1 MTKLRLHIF
10 RWLGGLLVIAATFL
24 MVACGGRSQP
34 VGGNVL
40 FIGNGGEPRDLDPQ
54 TVTGVPEIRILTS
67 LLEGLVAH
75 HPSDDRYP
83 EPGVAE
89 RWEVCEEGRVWT
101 FHLREDARWSNGD
114 PVTARDFVFSWRRI
128 VEPALACEYADW
140 MYLVEN
146 GEAFHRGEID
156 DFDQVGL
163 RALDDRTFEVTLV
176 APTADFLQ
184 IILHHAF
191 LPVHPPTIERFG
203 GIDVR
208 ASGWTQPASFVG
220 NGPFQLTEWRPNTVI
235 SVERNPYYWD
245 AATVRLDGIRFF
257 PIDDENTEERAF
269 RTGQLHI
276 TSSVPANM
284 RERYQR
290 DHPQYIRFDPQAAV
304 YFYRL
309 NTLRP
314 PLDNRLLR
322 EALSLAINRDML
334 VRQVTRGGETPA
346 HAIVPPG
353 TGGYT
358 PPNRIRHD
366 PERAHELMSEA
377 GFPGGRGLPPL
388 ELLFNTSDNH
398 RRIAEAIQQ
407 MWQSTLGVQVTLV
420 NQEWQVYLNT
430 TQNMNY
436 MISRAGWVGN
446 IYPYAFLRIYL
457 SESANNQTGFASERY
472 DELMRQARH
481 TMDDEKRFAL
491 LYEAE
496 DLLLSEFAVIP
507 IYWYTNVFLINPAVR
522 NWNPKLIDLRPYKYV
537 ELVWDE
543 AAS

>member
-1 MTKLRLHIF
+1 MGIT
-10 RWLGGLLVIAATFL
+10 LLIG
-24 MVACGGRSQP
+24 ACGGGAQRG
-34 VGGNVL
+34 GGNVL

-67 LLEGLVAH
+67 LLEGLVAY

-101 FHLREDARWSNGD
+101 FHLRGDARWSNGD

-146 GEAFHRGEID
+146 GEAYHRGEID
-156 DFDQVGL
+156 DFDAVGL
-163 RALDDRTFEVTLV
+163 RAVDDRTFEVTLV

-208 ASGWTQPASFVG
+208 ASGWTRPESFVG
-220 NGPFQLTEWRPNTVI
+220 NGPFRLTEWRPNTVI
-235 SVERNPYYWD
+235 SVERNPFYWD
-245 AATVRLDGIRFF
+245 AETVRLDGIRFF

-276 TSSVPANM
+276 TGSVPANM
-284 RERYQR
+284 RERYR
-290 DHPQYIRFDPQAAV
+290 RENPDHIRFDPLAAV

-322 EALSLAINRDML
+322 EALSLAIDRETL

-346 HAIVPPG
+346 YAIVPPG
-353 TGGYT
+353 TGGYM
-358 PPNRIRHD
+358 PPNRTHHD
-366 PERAHELMSEA
+366 PERARALLAEA
-377 GFPGGRGLPPL
+377 GFPDGQGLPPL

-407 MWQSTLGVQVTLV
+407 MWQRNLGVQITLL

-436 MISRAGWVGN
+436 TISRAGWVGST
-446 IYPYAFLRIYL
+446 YPYAFLRIYL
-457 SESANNQTGFASERY
+457 SESANNQTGFASGRY
-472 DELMRQARH
+472 DELMRLARH

-522 NWNPKLIDLRPYKYV
+522 NWHPKLNDLRPYKYV
-537 ELVWDE
+537 ELVWE
-543 AAS
+543 EPSGLFNGAGSGSS